1 MLAIRVLAIGVA
13 LSLGSLTLAGA
24 DSFPEKPIKIIVP
37 FKAGGGSDA
46 VARTFQNAIEAN
58 NLSNVPIVVTNV
70 AGPGGRI
77 GSRTAKNAEADGYT
91 ILMNHM
97 TLLTSE
103 ATGLADFGYRDFES
117 IAGTGDVCMTVAV
130 KEDSPHASLGDALAA
145 AKKAPDTM
153 TYGVNLGALNHM
165 GGLLLQGTNAGSSF
179 RFVQIGGD
187 VANYTNVAGGHID
200 ITAISAGQ
208 YNANKTGGGIRALAI
223 LTDERHPDLPDVP
236 TAKELGFDLSFCF
249 EYWWMAPK
257 GTPADRVKKIADML
271 EAAMQTDEVKKAFAN
286 RLTLPVFRRGDELA
300 DYIASEYKK
309 IEPIAAQAI
318 QK

>member
-1 MLAIRVLAIGVA
+1 MHALKVFAICAAIGV
-13 LSLGSLTLAGA
+13 GLATTA
-24 DSFPEKPIKIIVP
+24 VAENYPEKPIKIIVP
-37 FKAGGGSDA
+37 FGAGGGSDA
-46 VARTFQNAIEAN
+46 VARTFQNAIEIN
-58 NLSNVPIVVTNV
+58 NLSDVPIVVTNV

-77 GSRTAKNAEADGYT
+77 GSRTAKDAEPDGYT

-117 IAGTGDVCMTVAV
+117 IAGTGDVCMTVVV
-130 KEDSPHASLGDALAA
+130 KEDSPYAVLGDALAA
-145 AKKAPDTM
+145 AAANPGTM

-165 GGLLLQGTNAGSSF
+165 GGLLLQNTNAGSGF

-223 LTDERHPDLPDVP
+223 LTDERHPDVPDVP
-236 TAKELGFDLSFCF
+236 TAKELGYDLSFCF
-249 EYWWMAPK
+249 EYWWLAPK
-257 GTPADRVKKIADML
+257 GTPADRVEKIADML
-271 EAAMQTDEVKKAFAN
+271 EAAMQTEEVKQVFAS
-286 RLTLPVFRRGDELA
+286 RLTLPVFRRGDDLD
-300 DYIASEYKK
+300 DYIASEYQK
-309 IEPIAAQAI
+309 IEPIAGQAI
-318 QK
+318 QN